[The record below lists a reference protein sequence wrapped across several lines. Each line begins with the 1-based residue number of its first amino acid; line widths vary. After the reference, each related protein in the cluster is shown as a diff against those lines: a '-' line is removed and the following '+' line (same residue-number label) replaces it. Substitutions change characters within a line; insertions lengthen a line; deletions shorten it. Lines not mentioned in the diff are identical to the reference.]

1 MAGEEDARR
10 SRRDAL
16 LAMHAQTGEAQ
27 KPVLRPPEMQPPRD
41 LSQLRPVMQQSMS
54 EQERNA
60 RQVFSFAMAGFVA
73 AKPEIETQMRRADSQ
88 LLRFYQMSQ
97 G

>member
-1 MAGEEDARR
+1 MAGEEDARS

-16 LAMHAQTGEAQ
+16 LAMHAQAGEAQ
-27 KPVLRPPEMQPPRD
+27 KPAVRPPEMQPPRD
-41 LSQLRPVMQQSMS
+41 LSQLRPVMQQSVS

-60 RQVFSFAMAGFVA
+60 RQVFNFAMAGFVA
-73 AKPEIETQMRRADSQ
+73 AKPEMETQMRRAGSQ
-88 LLRFYQMSQ
+88 LLTLYQMSQ

>member
-1 MAGEEDARR
+1 MAEEDSRR
-10 SRRDAL
+10 VRRDAL

-27 KPVLRPPEMQPPRD
+27 KPQVRPPEMQPPRD
-41 LSQLRPVMQQSMS
+41 LSQLRPVVQQSVS

-60 RQVFSFAMAGFVA
+60 RQVFNFAMAGFVA
-73 AKPEIETQMRRADSQ
+73 AKPGIESEMRRADSQ